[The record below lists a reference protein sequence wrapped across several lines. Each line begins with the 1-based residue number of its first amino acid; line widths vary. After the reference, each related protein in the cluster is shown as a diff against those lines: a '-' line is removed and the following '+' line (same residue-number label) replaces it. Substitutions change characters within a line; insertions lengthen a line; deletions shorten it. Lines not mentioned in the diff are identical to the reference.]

1 MRVFWII
8 VGVVV
13 LLTAALFVFRS
24 RAGSG
29 GSGSDSGRA
38 PADATRGLAV
48 PGPADQQAERLQQE
62 TERVLGESAASK
74 TEATT
79 ATGAGAGAAPRPAPA
94 DNAEPLHQTGAELNA
109 ALFGEGDGPS
119 KAAKAAAKAV
129 DPAAATGTGSGGGA
143 GGGGGTGSRSGPAQ
157 IEKRADGSMLVDK
170 RFVIKGAGTRE
181 SPYEITWEFLTSA
194 QETYQPRLGL
204 KNIPDRLNI
213 VHNKYVS
220 ISGYI
225 AFPVLAATAD
235 EMLMMLNQWDGCCIG
250 VPPTPYDAIEV
261 KLAEPASREQKLA
274 IDGAV
279 TGLIKVDPYLVKDWL
294 VSMYIMDDAR
304 LVRDSSSGPEKKVR
318 VPGEHSKDGEMKGEP
333 PSAAPSPQAPAV
345 DPLSQP

>member
-8 VGVVV
+8 LGVVV
-13 LLTAALFVFRS
+13 LLTAALFLVRGRS
-24 RAGSG
+24 SG
-29 GSGSDSGRA
+29 GPS
-38 PADATRGLAV
+38 TR
-48 PGPADQQAERLQQE
+48 DQQAAAADPMLEPADTQHQRLKEE
-62 TERVLGESAASK
+62 TERVLQNTPGANTDSPADAR
-74 TEATT
+74 
-79 ATGAGAGAAPRPAPA
+79 GAGPGAAGQNDA
-94 DNAEPLHQTGAELNA
+94 HQASVDQTSAELNA
-109 ALFGEGDGPS
+109 ALFGESDAPS
-119 KAAKAAAKAV
+119 AAAKAV
-129 DPAAATGTGSGGGA
+129 AQTPASSPAAPGPSAGA
-143 GGGGGTGSRSGPAQ
+143 RTGPAQ

-170 RFVIKGAGTRE
+170 RFVIRGAGTRE
-181 SPYEITWEFLTSA
+181 SPYEITWEYLTSA

-318 VPGEHSKDGEMKGEP
+318 VPGEHSKDG
-333 PSAAPSPQAPAV
+333 APASAPASTPPPADSPAL
-345 DPLSQP
+345 DPLDRP